1 MMKTML
7 PRMLALAG
15 ALMLAHA
22 PAAAAPRDL
31 EAPVLGRAGD
41 SAVGTAAMELD
52 LGPRIGLTGST
63 QPRTIGVRLWY
74 PAQAGSGPAA
84 IYRHIARF
92 AEGGELAIAEQGVAR
107 ENAVPA
113 GEAVPLVLLS
123 HGYRGWSAHLSRL
136 GEHLAWRGYVVAA
149 LDHRDAPFDSPAAF
163 ALSFGQVLI
172 DRARDQREALARLLA
187 MRSDKASPLSR
198 VDATRVGL
206 IGYSMGGYGALA
218 TAGAD
223 YDPASKVYAPMPD
236 AGRATLA
243 SDTATAAKVKAL
255 VLFAPWGAAPD
266 NRVWQGSA
274 LAKVRAPTLMIA
286 GDQDDIVDY
295 RGGIRWLFDSLSGAD
310 RRLLVYRE
318 ARHNVAGNPVELKPD
333 APFAAVDAFHEPV
346 WRMERINAINQH
358 FVTAFLDLHLKGD
371 SAKAAYLNVATPI
384 AGDGAWPG
392 AFGQQ
397 WGGKTA
403 SEDQPGYW
411 RGFQRRWALG
421 LELHHRPV
429 GPAKQ

>member
-1 MMKTML
+1 MV
-7 PRMLALAG
+7 ALAG
-15 ALMLAHA
+15 ALMLTQA
-22 PAAAAPRDL
+22 PAAAESRDL

-41 SAVGTAAMELD
+41 LAVGTIAMELA
-52 LGPRIGLTGST
+52 LAPRVGLAGTT
-63 QPRTIGVRLWY
+63 EPRAIGVRLWY

-84 IYRHIARF
+84 VYRHVARF
-92 AEGGELAIAEQGVAR
+92 PAGGDLVIAEQGVAR
-107 ENAVPA
+107 ENAQPA
-113 GEAVPLVLLS
+113 AATVPLVLLS

-136 GEHLAWRGYVVAA
+136 GEHLASRGYVVAA

-163 ALSFGQVLI
+163 ALSFGQVLL
-172 DRARDQREALARLLA
+172 DRARDQREALAKLLA

-198 VDATRVGL
+198 VDPARIGL

-223 YDPASKVYAPMPD
+223 YDPASKVYAPMP
-236 AGRATLA
+236 APGRATLV
-243 SDTATAAKVKAL
+243 SDTATAARIKAL
-255 VLFAPWGAAPD
+255 VLFAPWGSAPD
-266 NRVWQGSA
+266 NRVWQGAA
-274 LAKVRAPTLMIA
+274 LAKVRAPTLIVA

-295 RGGIRWLFDSLSGAD
+295 RGGIRWLFDSMAGAD

-358 FVTAFLDLHLKGD
+358 FVTAFLDLQLKGD
-371 SAKAAYLNVATPI
+371 RTKAAYLDVPVPV
-384 AGDGAWPG
+384 AGDGAWPS

-397 WGGKTA
+397 WGGMTA
-403 SEDQPGYW
+403 GKDQPGYW
-411 RGFQRRWALG
+411 QGFQRRWALG
-421 LELHHRPV
+421 LELHHRPAK
-429 GPAKQ
+429 PAK